1 MVLTEEQ
8 KNVVNH
14 GGNARVIAVAGS
26 GKTSTAI
33 EYCRHRAKSPILY
46 LAFNRSVR
54 EEAARK
60 FREAGLTNVTV
71 ETAHSLA
78 FRRFNVGRR
87 FQLHPTGG
95 YKAVEIVDMFGLA
108 GKKSAEFSLALA
120 RHVLDLVN
128 LFCSNNSRKLEDVD
142 YLPVVKD
149 PQSRQFAR
157 KHLGKIKDL
166 AYELLKRMYQGQTPI
181 THDGYLKFW
190 SLTDPLLSFQH
201 VLFDEAQDA
210 NGSMLEI
217 VARQEHSEKVLI
229 GDPHQS
235 IYAFRHAIN
244 SLSRVDY
251 PQFTLTN
258 SFRFGQHI
266 AELAMKALRLKAL
279 VGLDG
284 ADVRVF
290 GKGGSTEKSQ
300 RAVIARGNLALLDQA
315 ISEMLKGQ
323 VAKPAFIGGIS
334 SYTYLSEGGSL
345 FDILYLSME
354 KKGKIRD
361 PFIAAFGSLDELK
374 AYTEETD
381 DREVKLLVELVE
393 KYGPSLFDFIKL
405 LRERQVDVSECDTVY
420 STVHRAKGLEF
431 DCVHLTE
438 DFITADRIMKLQ
450 SAAEAPPKKG
460 KEPTVLNLQQL
471 NEEINLLYVA
481 LTRSRNVLSLPF
493 SIDPARTYRR

>member
-8 KNVVNH
+8 KDVVNH

-33 EYCRHRAKSPILY
+33 EYCRHRAQSPILY

-54 EEAARK
+54 EEAVRK
-60 FREAGLTNVTV
+60 LRAAGLTNVTV

-78 FRRFNVGRR
+78 FRRFNVGSR

-95 YKAVEIVDMFGLA
+95 YKAAEVVTMFGLT
-108 GKKSAEFSLALA
+108 GKKPADYGLALA

-128 LFCSNNSRKLEDVD
+128 YFCSNSHRRLEDVD
-142 YLPVVKD
+142 YVPTVKD
-149 PQSRQFAR
+149 PKSRQFAL
-157 KHLGKIKDL
+157 KHLGRIREL
-166 AYELLKRMYQGQTPI
+166 AYELLKRMFQRQAPI
-181 THDGYLKFW
+181 SHDAYLKFW
-190 SLTDPLLSFQH
+190 SLTDPRLSFRH

-210 NGSMLEI
+210 NGSMLDI
-217 VARQEHSEKVLI
+217 VTRQQHTEKVLI

-235 IYAFRHAIN
+235 IYAFRYAIN
-244 SLSRVDY
+244 SLSQVDY

-258 SFRFGQHI
+258 SFRFGQNI
-266 AELAMKALRLKAL
+266 AELAMKALRLKSL
-279 VGLDG
+279 LGIDG
-284 ADVRVF
+284 SDVRIF
-290 GKGGSTEKSQ
+290 GKGKSTKKEQ

-323 VAKPAFIGGIS
+323 VTKPSFIGGIG

-345 FDILYLSME
+345 FDILYLSMG
-354 KKGKIRD
+354 KKDKVRD

-374 AYTEETD
+374 KYTEETD
-381 DREVKLLVELVE
+381 DREVKLLLEVVE

-405 LRERQVDVSECDTVY
+405 LRERQVDGSECDTVY

-431 DCVHLTE
+431 DCVQLTE

-450 SAAEAPPKKG
+450 AAAEAPPMKG
-460 KEPTVLNLQQL
+460 KEPVVLDYQQL
-471 NEEINLLYVA
+471 KEEIHLLYVA
-481 LTRSRNVLSLPF
+481 LTRTRNVLSMPF
-493 SIDPARTYRR
+493 SIDPTRAFRR